1 MNLFRSEEHA
11 KRWSGYDAAMG
22 AALKPVAEW
31 ADIFSNPFFRQRG
44 RPDYIS
50 WTRTE
55 EGGAYKRKA
64 PHLSKSKYMPPINR
78 NVPEAAR
85 LRVADHVLGLMDT
98 LEAAR
103 R

>member
-44 RPDYIS
+44 RSDYIS

-55 EGGAYKRKA
+55 EGGAAFKE
-64 PHLSKSKYMPPINR
+64 L
-78 NVPEAAR
+78 R
-85 LRVADHVLGLMDT
+85 LRLPRPVDA
-98 LEAAR
+98 ES
-103 R
+103 